1 MIQTDAQKPGLFRK
15 VPTNPIL
22 RHQVWHHVTAW
33 F

>member
-22 RHQVWHHVTAW
+22 RHQV
-33 F
+33 